1 MPSIPPLHAPS
12 PLFATAP
19 QRHCLAA
26 SLVSLACAALTHA
39 HAATPAPHLCAAG
52 EQVVFACAVKGKRVS
67 VCATPDAR
75 ANRGTLTYRFGS
87 AAASPELQLPDA
99 PTPPAQAA
107 QGAVETFASGGGAWL
122 RFAKGAYTYTVFT
135 GVGRWGPQGQVV
147 EREGV
152 LVERQGK
159 TVAHLPCT
167 ATASSQLSPDW
178 YERMGIQPGDQ
189 EFAFP

>member
-1 MPSIPPLHAPS
+1 MKNPKGRGWA
-12 PLFATAP
+12 
-19 QRHCLAA
+19 
-26 SLVSLACAALTHA
+26 VSLIGLACCGLMNA
-39 HAATPAPHLCAAG
+39 HAATPSPHLCTAG

-75 ANRGTLTYRFGS
+75 ANRGTLTYRFGV
-87 AAASPELQLPDA
+87 ATASPELQLPDA

-107 QGAVETFASGGGAWL
+107 HGAVETYAGGGGAWL

-167 ATASSQLSPDW
+167 AAASSELSPDW